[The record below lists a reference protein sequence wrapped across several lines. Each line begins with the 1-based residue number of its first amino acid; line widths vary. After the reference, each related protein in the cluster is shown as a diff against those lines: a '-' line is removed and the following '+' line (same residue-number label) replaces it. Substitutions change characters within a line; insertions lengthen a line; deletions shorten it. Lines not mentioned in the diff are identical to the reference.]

1 MKGGIFMKLN
11 KMLAFVA
18 SLVLLSS
25 CVALP
30 VNAGTGSATFVVVG
44 VEKENPDSYILRI
57 PQGKAEK
64 IHEKMSYDF
73 RISKETISKFNSSI
87 DEVKLGDIITLEG
100 NLCWGLKEFA
110 GMHHFSELLKN
121 GTAVV
126 DESTITATIVGS
138 VFNNPEIMTCTV
150 TGINGLSSG
159 RTGKYSESKPS
170 SYYLIDEDGYNFDFW
185 IDWGITEEEGYTY
198 YQADCIDNASLEVGD
213 TISCITYH
221 EIPMIITE
229 KVSDITVKPVSVVT
243 ANGDAD
249 GNGTLD
255 ILDVITVNK
264 AVLGKENLDPER
276 IPYIDFNQNQVPDS
290 DDALTM
296 LKKIVGLS

>member
-1 MKGGIFMKLN
+1 MKMN
-11 KMLAFVA
+11 KMLAFGA

-57 PQGKAEK
+57 PQGKHEK
-64 IHEKMSYDF
+64 ILTKDSKDF

-100 NLCWGLKEFA
+100 KLCWGLKEFA
-110 GMHHFSELLKN
+110 GMHYFSELLKD
-121 GTAVV
+121 GAVVV

-138 VFNNPEIMTCTV
+138 VFDNPETMTCTV
-150 TGINGLSSG
+150 TKISGLASG
-159 RTGKYSESKPS
+159 KTGKYSVNKPA
-170 SYYLIDEDGYNFDFW
+170 SYHLTDEDGYNFDFW
-185 IDWGITEEEGYTY
+185 IDWGITEEGNYTY
-198 YQADCIDNASLEVGD
+198 YHSDCIDDASLEIGD
-213 TISCITYH
+213 TVSCITYH

-229 KVSDITVKPVSVVT
+229 KVSDITVKPVSAVT

-255 ILDVITVNK
+255 ILDVITINK
-264 AVLGKENLDPER
+264 AVLGKENLDTER
-276 IPYIDFNQNQVPDS
+276 IPYIDFNQNQIPDS

-296 LKKIVGLS
+296 LKMIVGLA